1 MPNVN
6 NFFDRL
12 FNLVPGYY
20 FGILTFSIGFLNIC
34 IALVLSPNYVM
45 WVESV
50 SSLGQSEGGIFL
62 RIGLILSMLF
72 AIPFIIYLGRRLKDE
87 EVNNDLR
94 TSAVSTGIFSSIT
107 IILTSTFLGG
117 NTFISSLHGLFTL
130 LSWLGI
136 IVFFILLNSL
146 MLNSLKVSRFQILL
160 GFTVTAICVFF
171 LILVLLTNFCN
182 LSTGKCYPFGRILYI
197 MAPTIEWITTFSI
210 FLWFLGNSCD
220 LLYREKDKS

>member
-12 FNLVPGYY
+12 FNLFPGYY

-72 AIPFIIYLGRRLKDE
+72 AIPFIIYLGRTLKDE

-117 NTFISSLHGLFTL
+117 NAFISSLHNLFTL

-146 MLNSLKVSRFQILL
+146 MLNSLKASRFQILL
-160 GFTVTAICVFF
+160 GSTVTAICVFF
-171 LILVLLTNFCN
+171 LILLL
-182 LSTGKCYPFGRILYI
+182 
-197 MAPTIEWITTFSI
+197 
-210 FLWFLGNSCD
+210 
-220 LLYREKDKS
+220 